1 MKQLDEL
8 GCPSIWIGYG
18 GKVPEHLYSQEMKEL
33 AEDELFNNYVVS
45 MLVNKIGSLRRR
57 NRGWSMT

>member
-8 GCPSIWIGYG
+8 GCPSVWIGYG

-45 MLVNKIGSLRRR
+45 MLVNKIGDTTLKSKVF
-57 NRGWSMT
+57 